1 MGLVQSFVPS
11 AKPMKFSTPI
21 GATFG
26 NSVQWRSPAEVW
38 MMAVGSA
45 CAAPS
50 REVEIIT
57 TSVCIRVRMDAPVGC
72 FDNLRL
78 YDKELYD
85 NDGMT
90 RFGSDYMNGRARRIA
105 SSNQSSGSHSGQS
118 LLDAP
123 LKRLV
128 GIDRDLRI
136 SDGFEARLHLQVE
149 RERPILRWV
158 RGVRFKIQAPPSGF
172 IGTGALDDRP
182 GLSEFACE
190 CQNAVD
196 LIATGKGAAV
206 EKDFA
211 SGSFLQQEAGSV
223 EHDLHHEVVLLDR
236 VFDIFWRE
244 QGGADLIF
252 AEERAPRAA
261 CQLAS
266 ECSFTGSGK
275 AGHQND
281 HSVEIVAEAEFSSR
295 FSSRLSWRRLPQW
308 QP

>member
-1 MGLVQSFVPS
+1 M
-11 AKPMKFSTPI
+11 
-21 GATFG
+21 
-26 NSVQWRSPAEVW
+26 
-38 MMAVGSA
+38 
-45 CAAPS
+45 
-50 REVEIIT
+50 
-57 TSVCIRVRMDAPVGC
+57 
-72 FDNLRL
+72 

-90 RFGSDYMNGRARRIA
+90 RFDSDYMNGRARRIA

-196 LIATGKGAAV
+196 LIAVGKGTAV
-206 EKDFA
+206 EKDR
-211 SGSFLQQEAGSV
+211 SEEHTSELQSPMYLV
-223 EHDLHHEVVLLDR
+223 CR
-236 VFDIFWRE
+236 
-244 QGGADLIF
+244 
-252 AEERAPRAA
+252 
-261 CQLAS
+261 
-266 ECSFTGSGK
+266 
-275 AGHQND
+275 
-281 HSVEIVAEAEFSSR
+281 
-295 FSSRLSWRRLPQW
+295 
-308 QP
+308 